1 MSKKAAV
8 PDAWD
13 DDDWNTKADQEDA
26 AAAAAEAANSADHV
40 KLTKAQRLA
49 QHAEANKKIWQTAEE
64 PEVPYFLVA
73 REAQAPPLKQEFKP
87 ALRVLSRKPTPSM
100 VQKVDPVTG
109 LAKMT
114 MEDDE
119 EEEVRQDQPTQ
130 EELKARAEKARQEK
144 QKKYD
149 EARARI
155 FVTGSGRSTPGI
167 VTSPTEEARSI
178 RGKGRGRGNGRQEN
192 SRPQSQSG
200 SKELF
205 DPNSVAKSGTQKRNG
220 ETRRSGTSTPKDEDQ
235 VIRAPRGP
243 DSSGRGFG
251 NRGGRMG

>member
-1 MSKKAAV
+1 M
-8 PDAWD
+8 
-13 DDDWNTKADQEDA
+13 
-26 AAAAAEAANSADHV
+26 
-40 KLTKAQRLA
+40 
-49 QHAEANKKIWQTAEE
+49 I
-64 PEVPYFLVA
+64 
-73 REAQAPPLKQEFKP
+73 
-87 ALRVLSRKPTPSM
+87 
-100 VQKVDPVTG
+100 QKVDPVTG

-114 MEDDE
+114 IEDDE
-119 EEEVRQDQPTQ
+119 EEEVKKNQPTQ
-130 EELKARAEKARQEK
+130 EELKARAERARQEK
-144 QKKYD
+144 QRKYD

-155 FVTGSGRSTPGI
+155 FVTGSGSSTPGA
-167 VTSPTEEARSI
+167 VTPPTEEVRSA
-178 RGKGRGRGNGRQEN
+178 RGKGRGRGNGRQDT

-205 DPNSVAKSGTQKRNG
+205 DPNYTAKPGPQRRNG